1 MVMRAKVR
9 GEELFKWGRERASPR
24 TSNGLARRMKE
35 GHSKL
40 WRKRRGGKAVVCTE
54 TEGRPWCSVGKGRV
68 ALSVMGGV
76 RQDSDHTG
84 PRR

>member
-40 WRKRRGGKAVVCTE
+40 WRKRRGGKAV
-54 TEGRPWCSVGKGRV
+54 WCVQKLRGDHGVQWEKGEWHSV
-68 ALSVMGGV
+68 
-76 RQDSDHTG
+76 
-84 PRR
+84 